1 MHTLEWI
8 LPAQK
13 NGKRYVIRRSPTGVL
28 VSKHVISSGE
38 WIVKVRSFQQL
49 QTGDKVSTGHG
60 QKGVVTIMSYED
72 MPQAITDA
80 GGVVVPDM
88 VVAMSSIICRQTN
101 GQLYETHKSMESARL
116 AAMSIAQAGERW
128 DVTEKVTVMKGSSGR
143 MYHTC
148 LANGTM
154 ELTKA
159 SLGFLRVRNQTQ
171 MTRERKN
178 TLQTPTRRTRGG
190 GVAYGE
196 MEVQAA
202 VAAGLTNCCLRLLRG
217 CTNPEG
223 SVDVTLPYD
232 TIVVDCISAIVYSG
246 SNVYTLEV
254 DQ

>member
-38 WIVKVRSFQQL
+38 WIVKL

-128 DVTEKVTVMKGSSGR
+128 DVTEEVTVMKGSSGR

-154 ELTKA
+154 ELTKT
-159 SLGFLRVRNQTQ
+159 SLG
-171 MTRERKN
+171 
-178 TLQTPTRRTRGG
+178 RTRGG

-202 VAAGLTNCCLRLLRG
+202 VDAGLTNCCLRLLCG

-232 TIVVDCISAIVYSG
+232 TIIVDCISAIVYSG
-246 SNVYTLEV
+246 SNLYTLKV
-254 DQ
+254 N